1 MDDLT
6 DALTC
11 LNSLLE
17 SKLDMKEYAFV
28 EDSPFLAL
36 TKEIA
41 KMTKTLECAIDTA
54 SDLVNIMEDIKE
66 IQERALKWQEMT
78 LQ

>member
-6 DALTC
+6 DAVTC
-11 LNSLLE
+11 LNRLLE
-17 SKLDMKEYAFV
+17 EKLDMKEYSYC

-41 KMTKTLECAIDTA
+41 KMNKTLECAIDTA

-66 IQERALKWQEMT
+66 IQERALKWQEMA
-78 LQ
+78 Q

>member
-6 DALTC
+6 NAISSLKC
-11 LNSLLE
+11 LLE
-17 SKLDMKEYAFV
+17 EQLDMKDYPLV
-28 EDSPFLAL
+28 EDSPFLTL
-36 TKEIA
+36 IKEIRNMN
-41 KMTKTLECAIDTA
+41 KSLECAIDTA